1 MHVKERRQLAHP
13 QFLRKEPSPRKTR
26 KREGVAHGV
35 QAEGIR
41 IIILRR
47 LFFHWVGPVPGRFAR
62 GDVLA
67 QSCLWRYFLAGLSL
81 RRIGG
86 KVIRKL

>member
-1 MHVKERRQLAHP
+1 MVLLLLKIPQNSKFFIREWQGTVKGRIVLAHP

-26 KREGVAHGV
+26 KRERLAHGV

-47 LFFHWVGPVPGRFAR
+47 LFFH
-62 GDVLA
+62 
-67 QSCLWRYFLAGLSL
+67 
-81 RRIGG
+81 
-86 KVIRKL
+86 